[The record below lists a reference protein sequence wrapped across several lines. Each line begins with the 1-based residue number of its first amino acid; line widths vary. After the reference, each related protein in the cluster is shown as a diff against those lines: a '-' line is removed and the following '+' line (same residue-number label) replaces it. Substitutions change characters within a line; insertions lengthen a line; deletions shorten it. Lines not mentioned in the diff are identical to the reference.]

1 MPQCR
6 FAFPS
11 LTNPLTVGGWP
22 LLFTPCA
29 TAMAAICTQTFL
41 GYRWLSSP
49 FHTSA
54 APLSA
59 FYLLYSI
66 YRLTGNKIIF
76 GIIMAISIPAFIV
89 GMVVGAEAIVISLYV
104 FPSFLILV
112 VKLKP
117 CTLLVRLA
125 DLPRINNIVIA
136 WLSGQVAADIMITGK
151 SACCFSFC
159 LASSLTLLVYCYFF
173 SWNLW

>member
-1 MPQCR
+1 MLC
-6 FAFPS
+6 
-11 LTNPLTVGGWP
+11 
-22 LLFTPCA
+22 
-29 TAMAAICTQTFL
+29 
-41 GYRWLSSP
+41 
-49 FHTSA
+49 
-54 APLSA
+54 
-59 FYLLYSI
+59 SI
-66 YRLTGNKIIF
+66 FRLTGNKIIF

-117 CTLLVRLA
+117 CILLLRLA

-151 SACCFSFC
+151 SVCCFSFR
-159 LASSLTLLVYCYFF
+159 LASSLTLLIYCYFF
-173 SWNLW
+173 S

>member
-1 MPQCR
+1 MRRQWLQSALRPSWVIGDYL
-6 FAFPS
+6 PS
-11 LTNPLTVGGWP
+11 LS
-22 LLFTPCA
+22 FQRCA
-29 TAMAAICTQTFL
+29 TQ
-41 GYRWLSSP
+41 
-49 FHTSA
+49 
-54 APLSA
+54 
-59 FYLLYSI
+59 FYFYYSI

-151 SACCFSFC
+151 SVCCFSFC
-159 LASSLTLLVYCYFF
+159 LASSLTLLIYCYFF
-173 SWNLW
+173 S